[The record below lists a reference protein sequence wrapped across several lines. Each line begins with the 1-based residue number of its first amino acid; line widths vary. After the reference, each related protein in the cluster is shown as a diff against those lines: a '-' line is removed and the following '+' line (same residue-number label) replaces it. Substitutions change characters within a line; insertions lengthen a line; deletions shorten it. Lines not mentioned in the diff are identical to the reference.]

1 MVQFIMTISDLI
13 AKGLI
18 KVGDT
23 LIWNRRSLGETHTAI
38 VQANGTLVTEDGAVH
53 KTPSGAAK
61 HFSNKPIDGW
71 NTWKIGQ
78 SKTTIGSLRPINEE

>member
-1 MVQFIMTISDLI
+1 MTISDLI
-13 AKGLI
+13 LKGLI

-23 LIWNRRSLGETHTAI
+23 LVWNRRSLGEIHTAI
-38 VQANGTLVTEDGAVH
+38 VQADGTLVTEDGAVH

-61 HFSNKPIDGW
+61 HFGKKPVDGW

-78 SKTTIGSLRPINEE
+78 SKTSIGSLRAK

>member
-1 MVQFIMTISDLI
+1 MTISDLI
-13 AKGLI
+13 SKGLI

-23 LIWNRRSLGETHTAI
+23 LVWKRRSLGEMHTAI
-38 VQANGTLVTEDGAVH
+38 VQADGTLVTEDGAVH

-61 HFSNKPIDGW
+61 HFSNKPVDGW

-78 SKTTIGSLRPINEE
+78 SKTSIGSLRAKIEE

>member
-1 MVQFIMTISDLI
+1 MTTISDLI
-13 AKGLI
+13 SHGLL

-23 LIWNRRSLGETHTAI
+23 LVWKRRTLGETHTATI
-38 VQANGTLVTEDGAVH
+38 QSNGTLVTEDGAVH

-61 HFSNKPIDGW
+61 HFSNKPVDGW

-78 SKTTIGSLRPINEE
+78 SKTSIGSLRLKI

>member
-1 MVQFIMTISDLI
+1 MTISDLI
-13 AKGLI
+13 SNGLL

-23 LIWNRRSLGETHTAI
+23 LVWKRRSLGETHTAI

-61 HFSNKPIDGW
+61 HFSNKPVDGW

-78 SKTTIGSLRPINEE
+78 SKKSIGSLRSKIEE

>member
-1 MVQFIMTISDLI
+1 MTTISDLI
-13 AKGLI
+13 SHGLL

-23 LIWNRRSLGETHTAI
+23 LVWKRRALGETHTATI
-38 VQANGTLVTEDGAVH
+38 QSNGTLVTEDGVVH

-61 HFSNKPIDGW
+61 HFSNKPVDGW

-78 SKTTIGSLRPINEE
+78 SKTSIGSLRSKI

>member
-1 MVQFIMTISDLI
+1 MTTISDLI
-13 AKGLI
+13 SHGLL

-23 LIWNRRSLGETHTAI
+23 LVWKRRTLGETHTATI
-38 VQANGTLVTEDGAVH
+38 QSNGTLVTEDGAVH

-61 HFSNKPIDGW
+61 HFSNKPVDGW

-78 SKTTIGSLRPINEE
+78 SKTSIGSLRSKI

>member
-1 MVQFIMTISDLI
+1 MTTISDLI
-13 AKGLI
+13 SHGLL

-23 LIWNRRSLGETHTAI
+23 LVWKRRSLGETHTATI
-38 VQANGTLVTEDGAVH
+38 QSNGTLVTEDGAVH

-61 HFSNKPIDGW
+61 HFSNKPVDGW

-78 SKTTIGSLRPINEE
+78 TKTSIGSLRSKI

>member
-1 MVQFIMTISDLI
+1 MTTISDLI
-13 AKGLI
+13 SHGLL

-23 LIWNRRSLGETHTAI
+23 LVWKRRSLGETHTATI
-38 VQANGTLVTEDGAVH
+38 QSNGTLVTEDGVVH

-61 HFSNKPIDGW
+61 HFSNKPVDGW

-78 SKTTIGSLRPINEE
+78 SKTSIGSLRSKI

>member
-1 MVQFIMTISDLI
+1 MTTISDLI
-13 AKGLI
+13 SHGLL

-23 LIWNRRSLGETHTAI
+23 LVWKRRTLGETHTATI
-38 VQANGTLVTEDGAVH
+38 QSNGTLVTEDGAVH

-61 HFSNKPIDGW
+61 HFSNKPVDGW

-78 SKTTIGSLRPINEE
+78 SQTSIGSLRSKM

>member
-1 MVQFIMTISDLI
+1 MTTISDLI
-13 AKGLI
+13 SYGLL

-23 LIWNRRSLGETHTAI
+23 LVWKRRTLGETHTATI
-38 VQANGTLVTEDGAVH
+38 QSNGTLVTEDGAVH

-61 HFSNKPIDGW
+61 HFSNKPVDGW

-78 SKTTIGSLRPINEE
+78 SKTSIGSLRSKI